1 LAEFDYHP
9 LYGIK
14 YVVNFA
20 QLDKMN
26 KDASRNFSSVTTQQ
40 QVILR
45 LPDDLAERVR
55 KVISEGQQTEKT
67 GALVIDI
74 QQQDSQ
80 PSDKYIFIFQTEKY
94 YALLANLPTN
104 VETHKTF
111 DKKIFIK
118 TGDIGQILIVFKTER
133 ERDIAFSRTCKTVN
147 GDYYPSGLTP
157 PTVDIVRRK
166 FELTRKVSGD
176 LTIESPMIVVIQV
189 QCSLNSNI
197 LPVWLLKISICFS
210 PCRRSSTPL
219 TV

>member
-1 LAEFDYHP
+1 
-9 LYGIK
+9 
-14 YVVNFA
+14 
-20 QLDKMN
+20 MN

-74 QQQDSQ
+74 QQQESQ

-166 FELTRKVSGD
+166 FELTRKVSED
-176 LTIESPMIVVIQV
+176 SRIDWHLMVLIEAL
-189 QCSLNSNI
+189 CTLNSNI
-197 LPVWLLKISICFS
+197 LSIWHLKISFFLLKI
-210 PCRRSSTPL
+210 
-219 TV
+219 